1 MTLAVSEL
9 IQTAAVAVAAYV
21 GLTLLALF
29 LQAESARGKKP
40 DAAPP
45 P

>member
-21 GLTLLALF
+21 VLTLLALF
-29 LQAESARGKKP
+29 LLAESARGKKP